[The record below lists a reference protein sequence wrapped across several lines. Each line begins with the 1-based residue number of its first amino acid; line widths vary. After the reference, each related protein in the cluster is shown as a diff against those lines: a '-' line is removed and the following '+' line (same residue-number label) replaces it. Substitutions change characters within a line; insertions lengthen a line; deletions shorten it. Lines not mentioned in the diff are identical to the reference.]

1 MHKRGTSVGWAFIG
15 VVSGRQTIPSVMQ
28 RKPSVPGRNVLD
40 AHLLNA
46 VISLSGAVA
55 LCLSPCI
62 AVSQQTAAA
71 FDSRHARL
79 QSSSWYQ
86 CAIIITTP
94 LSRAFARAFASVRQ
108 SNRRP
113 LCERYTQRFPT
124 PYGTQSRKVQSAKE
138 LAATQSSSCALAD
151 AVRDLLVPARA
162 RKNKH

>member
-15 VVSGRQTIPSVMQ
+15 VVSGRQSLSSVMQ
-28 RKPSVPGRNVLD
+28 RKPPVPGRNVLD

-113 LCERYTQRFPT
+113 LCERYTEISNALRNAKS
-124 PYGTQSRKVQSAKE
+124 QSPKRKR
-138 LAATQSSSCALAD
+138 
-151 AVRDLLVPARA
+151 VRGDTVIIVCFGGRRA
-162 RKNKH
+162 